1 MAIDTN
7 EKAPQRLSDGGNSY
21 HSECLKFD
29 TSTDDQDPHHE
40 KHRFDAVLANINLKC
55 VPQLASGLRMR
66 EKKVKRSPAMGSLLN
81 MRYSCKVVTPALR
94 GSFNILFPIR
104 FRDKTEWL
112 LKVPANGCDGWDEQS
127 ARALTSEVLTM
138 KLIYN
143 NSSIP
148 VPRIYGFDPTPNNP
162 IKCPYIM
169 MERIKGTPLHHGWF
183 QEDGPAGSL
192 DIFRERALKD
202 LAETMVQLNS
212 FTFTK
217 VGALHYNASNKKMDV
232 GPYKKVDY
240 YAEYNRSGSATDDD
254 ETIFVEQ
261 GPFLDPK
268 QYFLASLDNE
278 KTTELHHML
287 QGERKLL
294 RLFIDWL
301 FEATSEDN
309 SEFVLTHPDF
319 NLQNVLVGKDGS
331 LKGLVDWDGVAA
343 VPRCIGCEQY
353 PLWLTPDW
361 DPHWYNYDT
370 EAECVIDEDEGPEMS
385 PEDLDVYRKKYATY
399 IEAALQKRDL
409 DQPSSSSMEDSHDSL
424 RFSMTKVSSLARSL
438 YISANEPI
446 SAARIVSM
454 ILRKVMALTSEAD
467 YGDAASE
474 DGDSELSNIEEGSED
489 NLTDITEPSEVS
501 ETMKGV
507 KGQSHSEYCFSIEVA
522 RIRKDVLTGIAGSN
536 TTNSITPE
544 QIPDNTTACTTLVG
558 GNPVPEKRKSETPD
572 DTTELHKEPSSTKQN
587 ITTSPLKVQGVDEQ
601 HESSSTHTSSTTNEH
616 PVPASPPAPH
626 ASTSGDQPNS
636 LDNTT
641 DTQQPTNNTRL
652 SGSTTTSRKERLDA
666 IAKKWKDDPTHDFGT
681 FTGRNI
687 YNA

>member
-1 MAIDTN
+1 MSFFPQLRRHYHHFRHQDSSGQKVVASAKASSMAIDTN

-21 HSECLKFD
+21 HSECLKVD

-148 VPRIYGFDPTPNNP
+148 VPRIYGFDSTPNNP

-232 GPYKKVDY
+232 GPYKKVDH

-268 QYFLASLDNE
+268 QYFLASLLNE
-278 KTTELHHML
+278 KATELHHML

-319 NLQNVLVGKDGS
+319 NLQNVLVGTDGS
-331 LKGLVDWDGVAA
+331 LMGLVDWDGVAA

-361 DPHWYNYDT
+361 DPQWYNYDT

-409 DQPSSSSMEDSHDSL
+409 DPPSSSSMEDSHDSL
-424 RFSMTKVSSLARSL
+424 RFSRTKVSSLARSL
-438 YISANEPI
+438 YIAANEPN

-501 ETMKGV
+501 ET
-507 KGQSHSEYCFSIEVA
+507 
-522 RIRKDVLTGIAGSN
+522 
-536 TTNSITPE
+536 
-544 QIPDNTTACTTLVG
+544 
-558 GNPVPEKRKSETPD
+558 
-572 DTTELHKEPSSTKQN
+572 HKC
-587 ITTSPLKVQGVDEQ
+587 
-601 HESSSTHTSSTTNEH
+601 SSTHTPSTPSEH
-616 PVPASPPAPH
+616 PVPASPFAPH
-626 ASTSGDQPNS
+626 ASKSGDQSNS

-641 DTQQPTNNTRL
+641 NIRL

-666 IAKKWKDDPTHDFGT
+666 IAKKWEDDPTHDFGT

-687 YNA
+687 YNALYKGELDERRLRRLRVGFWRLLGELDGRKSGGEVEKI